1 MVEGVG
7 VASGVYKFLKGLEE
21 KITLYWVLM
30 VANITVYDL
39 AFNFEGSGTRVQ
51 CWAHVTAS

>member
-30 VANITVYDL
+30 VANRAKPGYNRISQFTI
-39 AFNFEGSGTRVQ
+39 
-51 CWAHVTAS
+51 